1 MQQAVTDTSV
11 QGMKLLCDPHIA
23 SLIAEYSDKPLPE
36 AGSADA
42 IMLQGFLNTNLRIFE
57 NQYLQAKEGLLPG
70 GVDLVLKRSR
80 PMLRSTLFRQ
90 HWDRNRPGLYV
101 SDDFA
106 SYVEAILMKVD

>member
-42 IMLQGFLNTNLRIFE
+42 IMLHEAQPTNVE
-57 NQYLQAKEGLLPG
+57 KHS
-70 GVDLVLKRSR
+70 V
-80 PMLRSTLFRQ
+80 STAL
-90 HWDRNRPGLYV
+90 G
-101 SDDFA
+101 S
-106 SYVEAILMKVD
+106 